1 MIIFMGSM
9 LPKGSGVILIVDDDE
24 DIRSE
29 MRAVF
34 EEVGYTVLEAGDG
47 MEALDILHWSG
58 SEFIRALVLDLWM
71 PRMSGWDF
79 LRFLKN
85 NESFS
90 RIPVVVAS
98 ALPVHGDASGIG
110 ATMRW
115 LRKPFGTEELLEAV
129 RSCGAGEE
137 RRSTH

>member
-1 MIIFMGSM
+1 MFIIMGTM
-9 LPKGSGVILIVDDDE
+9 VPKGRGTILIVDDDE

-34 EEVGYTVLEAGDG
+34 EEDGYTVLEAGDG
-47 MEALDILHWSG
+47 VEALEILHWSG
-58 SEFIRALVLDLWM
+58 SDFIRALVLDLWM

-79 LRFLKN
+79 LQYLKN
-85 NESFS
+85 NEAFS

-110 ATMRW
+110 ATMHW
-115 LRKPFGTEELLEAV
+115 LRKPFGSRELLDAV
-129 RSCGAGEE
+129 RSCEVE
-137 RRSTH
+137 RSTRSTH

>member
-1 MIIFMGSM
+1 M
-9 LPKGSGVILIVDDDE
+9 LTRCRGTILVVDDDD
-24 DIRSE
+24 DIRAE

-34 EEVGYTVLEAGDG
+34 EEDGYTVLEASDG
-47 MEALDILHWSG
+47 MEALDVLHWSG

-85 NESFS
+85 NEAFS
-90 RIPVVVAS
+90 KIPVVIAS

-110 ATMRW
+110 ATMHW
-115 LRKPFGTEELLEAV
+115 LRKPFGSRELLDAV
-129 RSCGAGEE
+129 QSCADEP
-137 RRSTH
+137 STRTTH